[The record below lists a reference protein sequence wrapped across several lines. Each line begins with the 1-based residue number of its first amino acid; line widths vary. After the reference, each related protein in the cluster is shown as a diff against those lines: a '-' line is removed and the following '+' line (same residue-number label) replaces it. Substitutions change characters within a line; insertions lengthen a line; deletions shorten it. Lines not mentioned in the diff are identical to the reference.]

1 MILIKCPLRI
11 TFGGGGT
18 DLPSFY
24 NQTDGFIISATI
36 DKYIYISLYEPFKDF
51 LFLKYSK
58 NEKVKKIKDIKHPII
73 KKVFE
78 KYIPS
83 QKKIEL
89 QVAADL
95 PGGTGMG
102 SSGAFTAGL
111 IKALYTY
118 QKRSIGH
125 YELAEKACE
134 IEIQDLKRNV
144 GKQDQYS
151 SVYGGINSFKFTKK
165 KVIIEPLKIAD
176 TTLKKLEDN
185 LCLFFTKFSR
195 NADDILKKQNVL
207 TKQKNKEILE
217 NLKFNRKLGYRSK
230 EYLENGDLDSFSNL
244 LNEQWDCKLKRSPET
259 FNSRIISL
267 YNHGLK
273 NGAKGGKLVGAGGGG
288 FLLFYA
294 HDKKKLVKSMLEK
307 GIKELRFNFDFNGV
321 TRVL

>member
-1 MILIKCPLRI
+1 M
-11 TFGGGGT
+11 
-18 DLPSFY
+18 
-24 NQTDGFIISATI
+24 
-36 DKYIYISLYEPFKDF
+36 
-51 LFLKYSK
+51 
-58 NEKVKKIKDIKHPII
+58 
-73 KKVFE
+73 
-78 KYIPS
+78 
-83 QKKIEL
+83 
-89 QVAADL
+89 
-95 PGGTGMG
+95 
-102 SSGAFTAGL
+102 
-111 IKALYTY
+111 
-118 QKRSIGH
+118 
-125 YELAEKACE
+125 
-134 IEIQDLKRNV
+134 
-144 GKQDQYS
+144 
-151 SVYGGINSFKFTKK
+151 
-165 KVIIEPLKIAD
+165 KIAD